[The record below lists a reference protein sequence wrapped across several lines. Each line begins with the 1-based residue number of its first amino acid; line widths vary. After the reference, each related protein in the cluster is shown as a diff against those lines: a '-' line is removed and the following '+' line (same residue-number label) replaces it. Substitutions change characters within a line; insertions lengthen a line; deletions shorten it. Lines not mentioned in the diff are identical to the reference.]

1 MLPLDLP
8 TLDQLRELAQTRA
21 AACVS
26 IYLPTTPLTQETDA
40 ARIELGNLA
49 REAARQLAEGGA
61 DDRSFARETR
71 SAQVDFGVGQLVGVT
86 AAVGWYA
93 GFAVGVAAGAT
104 AAALVWFLVP
114 RSRAVVGG
122 AVVAAVATALLA

>member
-1 MLPLDLP
+1 MLIAALLALLGSLVGVMIVAPL
-8 TLDQLRELAQTRA
+8 AG
-21 AACVS
+21 
-26 IYLPTTPLTQETDA
+26 LT
-40 ARIELGNLA
+40 
-49 REAARQLAEGGA
+49 LAEGGA

-114 RSRAVVGG
+114 RSRAPHSGLVMLVPAVVGG